1 MRKRVIGAGAVILVA
16 LGIWLG
22 NMFKGLGPGG
32 DSTTDSTD
40 SDGENVRVALTSDGE
55 PATTDNHA
63 QPANEA
69 PDVLTLLVDDD
80 KYLIQIGEDW
90 YAEFAPATLDEIVT
104 RLDKIPGDENGVR
117 VRLRFK
123 ANAQNGAISDLKSAL
138 TDAGVDPEAIIEDP
152 DYVE

>member
-22 NMFKGLGPGG
+22 NMLGLGPGR
-32 DSTTDSTD
+32 DSCTSDSSD
-40 SDGENVRVALTSDGE
+40 SDAENVHVALTADTE
-55 PATTDNHA
+55 TATTDENA
-63 QPANEA
+63 QAAKETPK
-69 PDVLTLLVDDD
+69 VLTLLIDDD
-80 KYLIQIGEDW
+80 KYLIQSGEDW
-90 YAEFAPATLDEIVT
+90 YAEFAPATLDEIVA
-104 RLDKIPGDENGVR
+104 RLGEIPGDENGVR